1 MLYYR
6 ATREASMAMNLPR
19 RVALFALAI
28 FAGIAPSRAAAQ
40 ATGAV
45 AGVVTDSSGG
55 VIPGVTIE
63 ATSRDTGQV
72 RTTATGGDGFYTIP
86 LLNPGVYGV
95 KATLAGFRTTV
106 RENVTVAVNETVR
119 ADLTLQIGQFSEG
132 LIVEAQSPLVETTN
146 ATLGVVIDR
155 QKVVDL
161 PLNGRNFTQL
171 GTLIPGVVAPPTSLG
186 GQDGNATPGGFG
198 NVTGGFNVNGQR
210 NQSNNFLLDG
220 AANNDSFNTGF
231 VLRPPPDAI
240 QEFKILT
247 HSYDAEYGR
256 NAGSVVNVVT
266 KAGTNQW
273 HGGGWEFNRDDRLQ
287 ATNFFAAAKPALKQN
302 QYGGALGGALVK
314 NRLFMFSYFE
324 GFQNKQGVTDTRV
337 VLSAAQRAGDFS
349 GGAAIRDPL
358 TGQPFLGNAIPGA
371 RISPIAQKILDQYI
385 PLPNITGNRSV
396 RSPNVED
403 TREQFGTRFDVH
415 LNGAHTL
422 LARYIA
428 GHTNNVNPLGG
439 SNFSPAGNTAV
450 ATLQDAMASDTW
462 IIRSS
467 MINVARA
474 SMSRIDAKPTVTS
487 GLNLRDLGFAIT
499 PSNPTAAGLP
509 FITVTGF
516 FTTGDAQQPFATRV
530 NNVAAFSD
538 DLSWI
543 RGAHSFKFGGEIRRD
558 EIKVSFINRPNGD
571 FTFSGQYTGSA
582 AADFLLGFPVQYR
595 QATGDPNLDGSSW
608 VYSLYGQD
616 ELRLSRVTLNYGARY
631 EVNQPFAESQDH
643 LNAFHPGQQSTV
655 FPNAPTGLVY
665 PGDAGVPRGTYPTD
679 RNNVAPRLAAIWDVR
694 GDGRTAVRSAWGV
707 FYDTLPGQGDFFQN
721 GTLAPP
727 FQPLT
732 EVNFPLQVSA
742 PPFANPLAGVT
753 GAPGFPAGLIFI
765 GWGTAFDTPLVQ
777 QYNLTLQQQV
787 GAYWGVEA
795 GYVGSRGRHLPI
807 FMEVNPTV
815 PILAPAPAIGPR
827 IFPAFSLVRPTFS
840 AAESWYDSLQ
850 ASARMRAWH
859 GLNVLASYTLG
870 HAVDH
875 VSGLNIGGEPR
886 PMLPVTIGDQASID
900 AALAREKGDA
910 LFDVRHRFVVS
921 FGYELPRLDGRG
933 ALTRLTLGGWQVNGI
948 VQAQT
953 GFPLTVIE
961 PNNVSLTSLTN
972 RPNMTCD
979 PNDGAPHTVAQ
990 YFTTSCFQR
999 LTVAANAGQIGNEPR
1014 DAVRG
1019 PGFSRTD
1026 LSFFKSF
1033 AIAASQQVQL
1043 RVEAFNIFNQERFG
1057 QPNGTIGAPT
1067 FGQITSADD
1076 GRIVQLGVKFTF

>member
-1 MLYYR
+1 M
-6 ATREASMAMNLPR
+6 SKNLR
-19 RVALFALAI
+19 RVAALALAI
-28 FAGIAPSRAAAQ
+28 AVSVLPSRAAAQ
-40 ATGAV
+40 ATGAI
-45 AGVVTDSSGG
+45 AGVLTDPSGA
-55 VIPGVTIE
+55 VLPGVTIE
-63 ATSRDTGQV
+63 VTSRDTGRV
-72 RTTATGGDGFYTIP
+72 RNTTTAADGFYTVP
-86 LLNPGVYGV
+86 LLNPGPYVV
-95 KATLAGFRTTV
+95 TATLAGFRTTT
-106 RENVTVAVNETVR
+106 RETVTVVVNETAR
-119 ADLTLQIGQFSEG
+119 ADFSMPVAGVSES
-132 LIVEAQSPLVETTN
+132 LVIVAESPLVETTN

-171 GTLIPGVVAPPTSLG
+171 GTLIPGVVAPPGALG

-210 NQSNNFLLDG
+210 NQSNNFLLDS
-220 AANNDSFNTGF
+220 ATNNDSFNTGF

-273 HGGGWEFNRDDRLQ
+273 HGGAWEFNRDDRLQ

-302 QYGGALGGALVK
+302 QFGGAFGGALVK
-314 NRLFMFSYFE
+314 SRLFNFSYFE
-324 GFQNKQGVTDTRV
+324 GFQNKQGVTDTRT

-358 TGQPFLGNAIPGA
+358 TGQPFPGNAIPAA

-385 PLPNITGNRSV
+385 PLPNSAGNRSV

-403 TREQFGTRFDVH
+403 TRQQFGTRFDVH
-415 LNGAHTL
+415 VNDAHTL
-422 LARYIA
+422 LGRYIV
-428 GHTNNVNPLGG
+428 GHTNSVNPLGG

-462 IIRSS
+462 IIRSN
-467 MINVARA
+467 MINVARG
-474 SMSRIDAKPTVTS
+474 SMNRIDAKPTVTS
-487 GLNLRDLGFAIT
+487 GLNVRDLGFNIT

-509 FITVTGF
+509 FLTVTGF

-543 RGAHSFKFGGEIRRD
+543 RGAHALKFGGEIRRD
-558 EIKVSFINRPNGD
+558 QIKVSFINRPNGD
-571 FTFSGQYTGSA
+571 FTFSGQYTGNA

-616 ELRLSRVTLNYGARY
+616 ELHLARLTLNYGLRY

-655 FPNAPTGLVY
+655 FPNAPSGLVY

-679 RNNVAPRLAAIWDVR
+679 ANDIAPRLAAIWDVR
-694 GDGRTAVRSAWGV
+694 GDGRTAVRTAWGV

-765 GWGTAFDTPLVQ
+765 GWGPEFETPIVQ
-777 QYNLTLQQQV
+777 QYNVTLQQQV

-807 FMEVNPTV
+807 FMEVNPTI
-815 PILAPAPAIGPR
+815 PILSPAPAIGPR

-840 AAESWYDSLQ
+840 VADSWYDSLQ
-850 ASARMRAWH
+850 TSARMRPWH

-910 LFDVRHRFVVS
+910 LFDVRHRFVLS
-921 FGYELPRLDGRG
+921 FGYELPRLAARD
-933 ALTRLTLGGWQVNGI
+933 ALTRLTFGGWQVNGI

-961 PNNVSLTSLTN
+961 PNNISLTTLTN
-972 RPNMTCD
+972 RPNMSCD
-979 PNDGAPHTVAQ
+979 PNRSAPHTVAQ
-990 YFTTSCFQR
+990 WFNTTCFHR
-999 LTVAANAGQIGNEPR
+999 LALPADAGQVGDEPR
-1014 DAVRG
+1014 NAVRG

-1026 LSFFKSF
+1026 LSLFKNF
-1033 AIAASQQVQL
+1033 GIAGAQRVQIRL
-1043 RVEAFNIFNQERFG
+1043 EAFNVFNQVRFN
-1057 QPNGTIGAPT
+1057 QPGGTAGSPT
-1067 FGQITSADD
+1067 FGAITAADD
-1076 GRIVQLGVKFTF
+1076 GRIVQLGIKYTF